1 MHFFLDFALK
11 FQISLSTYF
20 IVEMVKDDGG
30 ESGGKRNVGNKR
42 TKFVHFNISS
52 AYT

>member
-20 IVEMVKDDGG
+20 VVEMVEDDGG
-30 ESGGKRNVGNKR
+30 ESGGKRNVGNK
-42 TKFVHFNISS
+42 KDQVCAF
-52 AYT
+52 